1 MNTANMNYYE
11 TSKNVNLSKR
21 ITILEF
27 ICLISYLYI
36 YYIIYKRTNAYFNK
50 KVEEKVDVELEKIE
64 EEEIKLI
71 LPVDEEETLQIYEF
85 EGTGE
90 QLRRLRAYNPKN
102 ENETEEDYIS
112 RILNIADREDEIKTT
127 VLKEVKV
134 KSEEK
139 DVNTWY
145 TIEDGLSRYKGE
157 WKNGL
162 PNGKGIKHYYK
173 TDSYIEGNFVDSF
186 AHGYCKQTFEQ
197 TWEKTQPYYEGEFK
211 KNNWVKGEYH
221 YGDGDYYKGEWKD
234 GKYNGQGAAYSLR
247 TNRTWVG
254 EYKNDEKVEGN
265 WVKGELEQIKVEE
278 VKVEE
283 VLSKVEEVASSS
295 EAEEND
301 VNTWYKFAD
310 GKGRYKG
317 EWKNGLPNGKGTK
330 HSYKDDS
337 YIYGNFVDGYTEG
350 YGKQTFGQTW
360 EKTQPYYEGEFKRN
374 HFHGKGEYHYGD
386 GDYYKGYWK
395 DSKYNGQGAA
405 YSLRTNRTWVGEYC
419 NDEKVEGNWVK
430 GEI

>member
-1 MNTANMNYYE
+1 MEYFEINREYIS
-11 TSKNVNLSKR
+11 SKKFIVNC
-21 ITILEF
+21 I
-27 ICLISYLYI
+27 
-36 YYIIYKRTNAYFNK
+36 YIILCLFTIIINGNYKR
-50 KVEEKVDVELEKIE
+50 
-64 EEEIKLI
+64 
-71 LPVDEEETLQIYEF
+71 
-85 EGTGE
+85 
-90 QLRRLRAYNPKN
+90 KN
-102 ENETEEDYIS
+102 ENRVQEEVQVEEEVEEVQVEEEVEEEVQVK
-112 RILNIADREDEIKTT
+112 LEA
-127 VLKEVKV
+127 VLSKAENL
-134 KSEEK
+134 EK

-197 TWEKTQPYYEGEFK
+197 TWEKTVPYYEGEFK
-211 KNNWVKGEYH
+211 RNNWVKGEYH

-283 VLSKVEEVASSS
+283 VLSK
-295 EAEEND
+295 AETVLSKAENLEND

-374 HFHGKGEYHYGD
+374 YYDGKGAYYYGD
-386 GDYYKGYWK
+386 GDYYKGDWK
-395 DSKYNGQGAA
+395 DSKYHGQGAA
-405 YSLRTNRTWVGEYC
+405 YSKRLDRTWVGEYE
-419 NDEKVEGNWVK
+419 NDVKGEGNWVK